1 MKTTKRR
8 SKRSLTRRVKVTS
21 TGKVIRRTQNM
32 RHRRSHK
39 SKAQIRRM
47 KVVKFLTG
55 GTARRIKKI
64 LGLI

>member
-8 SKRSLTRRVKVTS
+8 SIRSLTRRVKVTG
-21 TGKVIRRTQNM
+21 TGKVMRRTQNM

-39 SKAQIRRM
+39 GKAQIRRM
-47 KVVKFLTG
+47 KAVKFLTA

-64 LGLI
+64 LGI

>member
-1 MKTTKRR
+1 MKSTKRR
-8 SKRSLTRRVKVTS
+8 SKRSLTRRVKVTG

-32 RHRRSHK
+32 RHRRDHK

-47 KVVKFLTG
+47 KAVKFLTL